1 VTTREQPRLVQVVVG
16 GLLVVIGILWLFDA
30 VTSLDVRWEILLP
43 AALVV
48 IGGALVY
55 GSATGTYGGLI
66 TLGVILTIII
76 VLSSGLE
83 VVLDVPF
90 EGGIGERDHA
100 PEGVAEDAYRL
111 AIGDMTVD
119 LTEATA
125 DGRQISISVGIGNL
139 IVIIPEDAEYT
150 IHARAGLGQVVVL
163 DDAES
168 GVGPEIDAS
177 SDGDG
182 ELFDL
187 VVEVGMGKVEVTEP

>member
-1 VTTREQPRLVQVVVG
+1 MTTRDQPRLVQVVVG

-48 IGGALVY
+48 IGAALVY

-66 TLGVILTIII
+66 AIGVILTVLV

-90 EGGIGERDHA
+90 EGGIGERDHGPVGA
-100 PEGVAEDAYRL
+100 ADDEYRL

-125 DGRQISISVGIGNL
+125 DERQISISVGIGNL
-139 IVIIPEDAEYT
+139 LVIIPEGARYS
-150 IHARAGLGQVVVL
+150 IHARAGLGHVVVL
-163 DDAES
+163 DESES
-168 GVGPEIDAS
+168 GVGPEIDAA
-177 SDGDG
+177 SDEDG
-182 ELFDL
+182 ERFDL